1 MESKNTEYERRPKQQ
16 SSGRASLAKEFTQ
29 HPLWI
34 SAGRCRTGRLA
45 CGKVCA
51 EKGRHNKRRHATNLK
66 NHAPLFKRDEE
77 NDQAGK
83 GAPERHADVCRRDA
97 GVKPS
102 RVA

>member
-1 MESKNTEYERRPKQQ
+1 MESKNTKQKRCPKQQ
-16 SSGRASLAKEFTQ
+16 CSGRASLGKEFMQ

-34 SAGRCRTGRLA
+34 SCGRWRIGRLG
-45 CGKVCA
+45 CGKVWG
-51 EKGRHNKRRHATNLK
+51 EKGRHDKRRHATNLK

-83 GAPERHADVCRRDA
+83 GAPKRHAHVCRSDA

-102 RVA
+102 RAA